1 MNNML
6 EDIQNMI
13 LEMTDLDQINSA
25 IDEKIDTGT
34 NPLDILDALNQALET
49 VGNRYEEGVFFLSE
63 LIMAGYLASEI
74 SKKLKPLMKGIAQP
88 SQGKLV
94 IGTVKGD
101 IHDIGKN
108 IVIMMLDAAGFE
120 VIDLGVDVST
130 EKFIE
135 AVKTETPQI
144 LGLSALLTSTMNE
157 VKPVIEA
164 LQEQGLRDK
173 VKVVVGGR
181 PITQEFVDEIGADG
195 FAEDS
200 IKAIQLIRDLI
211 EK

>member
-1 MNNML
+1 L

-13 LEMTDLDQINSA
+13 LEMTDLEQINDA
-25 IDEKIDTGT
+25 IDKKIDKGT
-34 NPLDILDALNQALET
+34 TPLDILDALNQALEK
-49 VGNRYEEGVFFLSE
+49 VGNRYEEGEFFLSE

-74 SKKLKPLMKGIAQP
+74 SKKLKPLMKDVAKA
-88 SQGKLV
+88 SKGKLV

-120 VIDLGVDVST
+120 VVDLGVDVPT
-130 EKFIE
+130 DKFIE

-144 LGLSALLTSTMNE
+144 LGLSALLTSTMSE
-157 VKPVIEA
+157 VKPIIDA
-164 LQEQGLRDK
+164 LQDNGLRDK

-181 PITQEFVDEIGADG
+181 PITQEFVDEVGGDG

>member
-1 MNNML
+1 ML
-6 EDIQNMI
+6 EDIQNLI
-13 LEMTDLDQINSA
+13 LEMTDLDQINRV
-25 IDEKIDTGT
+25 IDKKLEAGID
-34 NPLDILDALNQALET
+34 PLDILDALNQALEK
-49 VGNRYEEGVFFLSE
+49 VGNRYEEGEFFLSE

-74 SKKLKPLMKGIAQP
+74 SKKLKPLMKDVAKQ

-120 VIDLGVDVST
+120 VIDLGVDVPVD
-130 EKFIE
+130 KFVE

-157 VKPVIEA
+157 VKPIIDA
-164 LQEQGLRDK
+164 LHEQGLRDK

-181 PITQEFVDEIGADG
+181 PITQEFVDEVGADG

>member
-1 MNNML
+1 ML

-25 IDEKIDTGT
+25 IDKKIDSGT
-34 NPLDILDALNQALET
+34 DPLDILDALNQALEK
-49 VGNRYEEGVFFLSE
+49 VGNRYEKGEFFLSE

-74 SKKLKPLMKGIAQP
+74 SKKLKPLMKDIAKP

-120 VIDLGVDVST
+120 VIDLGVDVPT
-130 EKFIE
+130 DKFIE

-157 VKPVIEA
+157 VKPIIEA
-164 LQEQGLRDK
+164 LHKQGLRDQ

-181 PITQEFVDEIGADG
+181 PITQEFVDEVGADG

>member
-1 MNNML
+1 ML

-13 LEMTDLDQINSA
+13 LEMTDLDQIISI
-25 IDEKIDTGT
+25 IDKKLDAGI
-34 NPLDILDALNQALET
+34 NPLEILEAINQALEK
-49 VGNRYEEGVFFLSE
+49 VGNRYEEGEFFLSE

-74 SKKLKPLMKGIAQP
+74 SKKLKPLMKDVAQQ
-88 SQGKLV
+88 SHGKLV

-120 VIDLGVDVST
+120 VIDLGVDVPT
-130 EKFIE
+130 DKFVE

-144 LGLSALLTSTMNE
+144 LGLSALLTSTMNG
-157 VKPVIEA
+157 VKPIIDA
-164 LQEQGLRDK
+164 LHKQGLRDE

-181 PITQEFVDEIGADG
+181 PITQEFVDEVGADG

>member
-1 MNNML
+1 ML

-13 LEMTDLDQINSA
+13 LEMTDLDQINNV
-25 IDEKIDTGT
+25 IDKKIDTGI
-34 NPLDILDALNQALET
+34 NPLDILDALNQALEK
-49 VGNRYEEGVFFLSE
+49 VGNRYEEGEFFLSE
-63 LIMAGYLASEI
+63 LIMAGFLASEI
-74 SKKLKPLMKGIAQP
+74 SKKLKPLMKGVAQP
-88 SQGKLV
+88 SQGKIV

-108 IVIMMLDAAGFE
+108 IVVMMLDAAGFE

-135 AVKTETPQI
+135 AVKNEAPEI

-157 VKPVIEA
+157 VTPIIEA
-164 LQEQGLRDK
+164 LQERGLRDK

-181 PITQEFVDEIGADG
+181 PITQEFVEKVGADG
-195 FAEDS
+195 FAKDS
-200 IKAIQLIRDLI
+200 IKAIQLIRNLL

>member
-1 MNNML
+1 ML
-6 EDIQNMI
+6 EDIQNLI
-13 LEMTDLDQINSA
+13 LEMTDLEQIISA
-25 IDEKIDTGT
+25 IDKKIDAGT
-34 NPLDILDALNQALET
+34 NPLEILDALNQALEK
-49 VGNRYEEGVFFLSE
+49 VGNRYEEGEFFLSE

-74 SKKLKPLMKGIAQP
+74 SKKLKPLMKDVAQP

-120 VIDLGVDVST
+120 VIDLGVDVPT

-144 LGLSALLTSTMNE
+144 LGLSALLTSTMTE
-157 VKPVIEA
+157 VKPVIDA
-164 LQEQGLRDK
+164 LQEQGLREN
-173 VKVVVGGR
+173 VKIVVGGR
-181 PITQEFVDEIGADG
+181 PITQEFVDEVGADG

-200 IKAIQLIRDLI
+200 IKAIQLIRSLI
-211 EK
+211 GE

>member
-1 MNNML
+1 ML

-13 LEMTDLDQINSA
+13 LEMTDLDQINNV
-25 IDEKIDTGT
+25 IDKKIDTGI
-34 NPLDILDALNQALET
+34 NPLDILDALNQALEK
-49 VGNRYEEGVFFLSE
+49 VGNRYEEGEFFLSE
-63 LIMAGYLASEI
+63 LIMAGFLASEI
-74 SKKLKPLMKGIAQP
+74 SKKLKPLMKGVAQP
-88 SQGKLV
+88 SQGKIV

-108 IVIMMLDAAGFE
+108 IVVMMLDAAGFE

-135 AVKTETPQI
+135 AVINEAPEI

-157 VKPVIEA
+157 VTPIIEA
-164 LQEQGLRDK
+164 LQERGLRDK

-181 PITQEFVDEIGADG
+181 PITQEFVEKVGADG
-195 FAEDS
+195 FAKDS
-200 IKAIQLIRDLI
+200 IKAIQLIRNLL

>member
-1 MNNML
+1 ML

-13 LEMTDLDQINSA
+13 LEMTDLDQINNV
-25 IDEKIDTGT
+25 IDKKIDTGIR
-34 NPLDILDALNQALET
+34 PVDILDALNQALEK
-49 VGNRYEEGVFFLSE
+49 VGNRYEEGEFFLSE
-63 LIMAGYLASEI
+63 LIMAGFLASEI
-74 SKKLKPLMKGIAQP
+74 SKKLKPLMKGVAQP
-88 SQGKLV
+88 SQGKVV

-108 IVIMMLDAAGFE
+108 IVVMMLDAAGFE

-135 AVKTETPQI
+135 AVKNEAPEI

-157 VKPVIEA
+157 VTPIIEA
-164 LQEQGLRDK
+164 LQERGLRDK

-181 PITQEFVDEIGADG
+181 PITQEFVEKVGADG
-195 FAEDS
+195 FAKDS
-200 IKAIQLIRDLI
+200 IKAIQLIRNLL

>member
-1 MNNML
+1 ML
-6 EDIQNMI
+6 EDIQNLI
-13 LEMTDLDQINSA
+13 LEMTDLEQINSA
-25 IDEKIDTGT
+25 IDKKIDAGT
-34 NPLDILDALNQALET
+34 NPLEILDALNQALEK
-49 VGNRYEEGVFFLSE
+49 VGNRYEEGEFFLSE

-74 SKKLKPLMKGIAQP
+74 SKKLKPLMKDVAQP

-120 VIDLGVDVST
+120 VIDLGVDVPT

-144 LGLSALLTSTMNE
+144 LGLSALLTSTMTE
-157 VKPVIEA
+157 VKPVIDA
-164 LQEQGLRDK
+164 LQEQGLREN
-173 VKVVVGGR
+173 VKIVVGGR
-181 PITQEFVDEIGADG
+181 PITQEFVDEVGADG

-200 IKAIQLIRDLI
+200 IKAIQLIRSLI
-211 EK
+211 GE

>member
-1 MNNML
+1 ML

-13 LEMTDLDQINSA
+13 LEMTDIDQIRNA
-25 IDEKIDTGT
+25 IDEKLEADI
-34 NPLDILDALNQALET
+34 NPLDILTALNQALEK
-49 VGNRYEEGVFFLSE
+49 VGNRYEEGEFFLSE

-74 SKKLKPLMKGIAQP
+74 SKKLKPLMKDVAKQ
-88 SQGKLV
+88 SQGKMV

-108 IVIMMLDAAGFE
+108 IVIMMLDAAGFD
-120 VIDLGVDVST
+120 VIDLGVDVPT
-130 EKFIE
+130 EKFVE

-144 LGLSALLTSTMNE
+144 LGLSALLTSTMHE
-157 VKPVIEA
+157 IKPIIDA
-164 LQEQGLRDK
+164 LYEQGLREK

-181 PITQEFVDEIGADG
+181 PITQEFVTEVGADG

-200 IKAIQLIRDLI
+200 IKAIQLVRDLI
-211 EK
+211 ESE

>member
-1 MNNML
+1 
-6 EDIQNMI
+6 MI
-13 LEMTDLDQINSA
+13 LEMTDLEQINDA
-25 IDEKIDTGT
+25 IDKKIDKGT
-34 NPLDILDALNQALET
+34 TPLDILDALNQALEK
-49 VGNRYEEGVFFLSE
+49 VGNRYEEGEFFLSE

-74 SKKLKPLMKGIAQP
+74 SKKLKPLMKDVAKA
-88 SQGKLV
+88 SKGKLV

-120 VIDLGVDVST
+120 VVDLGVDVPT
-130 EKFIE
+130 DKFIE

-144 LGLSALLTSTMNE
+144 LGLSALLTSTMSE
-157 VKPVIEA
+157 VKPIIDA
-164 LQEQGLRDK
+164 LQDNGLRDK

-181 PITQEFVDEIGADG
+181 PITQEFVDEVGGDG

>member
-1 MNNML
+1 ML
-6 EDIQNMI
+6 EDIQNLI
-13 LEMTDLDQINSA
+13 LEMTDLEQINSA
-25 IDEKIDTGT
+25 IDKKIDAGT
-34 NPLDILDALNQALET
+34 NPLEILDALNQALEK
-49 VGNRYEEGVFFLSE
+49 VGNRYEEGEFFLSE

-74 SKKLKPLMKGIAQP
+74 SKKLKPLMKDVAQL

-120 VIDLGVDVST
+120 VIDLGVDVPT

-157 VKPVIEA
+157 VKPVIDA
-164 LQEQGLRDK
+164 LQEQGLRES

-181 PITQEFVDEIGADG
+181 PITQEFVDEVGADG

-200 IKAIQLIRDLI
+200 IKAIQLIRSLI
-211 EK
+211 GE

>member
-1 MNNML
+1 ML

-13 LEMTDLDQINSA
+13 LEMTDLDQINSI
-25 IDEKIDTGT
+25 IDKKLDAGI
-34 NPLDILDALNQALET
+34 NPLEILKALNQALEK
-49 VGNRYEEGVFFLSE
+49 VGKRYEEGEFFLSE
-63 LIMAGYLASEI
+63 LIMAGYLASGI
-74 SKKLKPLMKGIAQP
+74 SNKLKPLMKDVAKR
-88 SQGKLV
+88 SHGKLV

-120 VIDLGVDVST
+120 VIDLGVDVPT
-130 EKFIE
+130 DKFVE

-144 LGLSALLTSTMNE
+144 LGISALLTSTMNE
-157 VKPVIEA
+157 VKPIIDA
-164 LQEQGLRDK
+164 LHKQSLRDK

-181 PITQEFVDEIGADG
+181 PITQEFVDEVGADG

-200 IKAIQLIRDLI
+200 IKAIQLIRDLM

>member
-1 MNNML
+1 ML
-6 EDIQNMI
+6 EDIQNLI
-13 LEMTDLDQINSA
+13 LEMTDLDQINSV
-25 IDEKIDTGT
+25 IDKKLDAGID
-34 NPLDILDALNQALET
+34 PLDILDALNQALEK
-49 VGNRYEEGVFFLSE
+49 VGNRYEEGEFFLSE

-74 SKKLKPLMKGIAQP
+74 SKKLKPLMKDGAKQ

-120 VIDLGVDVST
+120 VIDLGVDVPAD
-130 EKFIE
+130 KFVE

-157 VKPVIEA
+157 IKPIIDA
-164 LQEQGLRDK
+164 LHEQGLRDK

-181 PITQEFVDEIGADG
+181 PITQEFVDEVGADG